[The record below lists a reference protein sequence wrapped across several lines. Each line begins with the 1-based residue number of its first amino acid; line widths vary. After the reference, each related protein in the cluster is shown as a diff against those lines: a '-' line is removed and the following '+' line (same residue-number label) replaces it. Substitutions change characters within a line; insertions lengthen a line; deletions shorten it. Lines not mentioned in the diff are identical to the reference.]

1 MLKTVAEIGINHN
14 GNLNIVKK
22 LIATASS
29 AGIDYVKFQKR
40 TIDLVYSEEDL
51 NKPRESPWGTTTRE
65 QKEGL
70 EFGFNEYKEI
80 DEYCKLLGIGWFASP
95 WDSVSVDFLS
105 SFNNDYIKVPSA
117 LMTDKKLLSKIKL
130 TSIPVIASTGM
141 CTEEE
146 TDFVV
151 QFFGDQLVYL
161 LHCTSTYPC
170 RTDEINLRYILSLKH
185 KYPHLKIGFSNHS
198 PGIIFIPS
206 SFVLGAEMVEFHIT
220 LDRTMYGSDQASSIE
235 PVGIINICKYL
246 ESLKI
251 ALGDGKKIV
260 YDSEKKIMEK
270 LRRWT

>member
-14 GNLNIVKK
+14 GNLNIAKK

-40 TIDLVYSEEDL
+40 TIDLVYSEEEL

-80 DEYCKLLGIGWFASP
+80 DEYCKLLGIRWFASP
-95 WDSVSVDFLS
+95 WDSASVDFLS

-117 LMTDKKLLSKIKL
+117 LMTDKKFLSNVKS

-151 QFFGDQLVYL
+151 RFFGDQLVYL

-170 RTDEINLRYILSLKH
+170 KPDETNLKCILSLKS

-198 PGIIFIPS
+198 PGIIFIPAAL
-206 SFVLGAEMVEFHIT
+206 VLGAEMVEFHIT
-220 LDRTMYGSDQASSIE
+220 LDRSMYGSDQASSIE
-235 PVGIINICKYL
+235 LVGIINICKYL
-246 ESLKI
+246 ESLKVAI
-251 ALGDGKKIV
+251 GDGKKVV
-260 YDSEKKIMEK
+260 YDSEKSIMEK